1 MQSNIDIY
9 LIGLSILFFLIVS
22 FLFIRKISNA
32 GELKVK
38 IEPITDNFDIDDNDV
53 VKIKSQQ
60 SFNFDEAS
68 KQDDVEQELVI
79 LNLISVDKSNFDIEQ
94 IFGFMA
100 NSMPGLFM
108 ASFLTRAII
117 RKIFLG

>member
-38 IEPITDNFDIDDNDV
+38 IEPITDNFDIHDNDV

-79 LNLISVDKSNFDIEQ
+79 LNLISVDRLRAQ
-94 IFGFMA
+94 FMVWWYP
-100 NSMPGLFM
+100 MRGY
-108 ASFLTRAII
+108 TRG
-117 RKIFLG
+117 K